1 MLVYTLEVRGQL
13 VGTRSLHHVCVCLCA
28 RVRLHACRSLGLNSG
43 YLAALVPN
51 GAALLCRLSYRGIGS
66 VAQTGI
72 TELYLLLTLPLSPQ
86 CCSQACLRFF
96 GLFKTSSYC
105 VTQTGLQCRDVFLL
119 PP

>member
-43 YLAALVPN
+43 YLAALGPN

-72 TELYLLLTLPLSPQ
+72 TELYLLLPYLYLLSVAAKP
-86 CCSQACLRFF
+86 ALGFLVCLRQV
-96 GLFKTSSYC
+96 LT
-105 VTQTGLQCRDVFLL
+105 V
-119 PP
+119 